1 MLEYPQS
8 KVLLDYSNTSIVKSM
23 SRVQFIKAFG
33 SSKLE
38 QSLSSILNQNKKQ
51 LKLKQ
56 QAAKIDKQ
64 LLLISKSKPRT
75 YFRLLL
81 KFSLFL
87 PIIKRHVVDQLL
99 LVNETVTVVVQY
111 VEKLVKSHVVS
122 LHVLQRRVRTLRKN
136 SIFLHVQQ
144 GLLLRHN
151 PVFLSHQLT
160 LLLELLRRQ

>member
-144 GLLLRHN
+144 GLLLRHT

-160 LLLELLRRQ
+160 LFLVLLRRQ